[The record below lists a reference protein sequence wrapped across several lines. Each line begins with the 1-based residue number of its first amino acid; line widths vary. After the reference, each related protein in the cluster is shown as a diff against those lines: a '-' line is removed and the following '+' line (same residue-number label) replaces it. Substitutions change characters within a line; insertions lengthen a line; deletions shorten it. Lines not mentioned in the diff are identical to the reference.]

1 MYYLRGTNL
10 TNVTFDDYNYTDIN
24 YTNFNYTNHTA
35 VQDPP
40 IFVSWLEWFLSW
52 IYL

>member
-1 MYYLRGTNL
+1 MYYLSNATYGLRGSYL
-10 TNVTFDDYNYTDIN
+10 TNITYDDYNYTDIN
-24 YTNFNYTNHTA
+24 YTDVHDT
-35 VQDPP
+35 P